1 MLYRSLPILRR
12 YQVGAAG
19 GVFQLPRPTFCSP
32 RLQYIPYVFPRRLF
46 SSSQDP
52 WQVLGVSPNASEEE
66 IKKAYREKAMEYHPD
81 RPNGSEEKFKE
92 ISAAYDQITKFS
104 SNKSHFSRSP
114 FGTNMHTH
122 GFRHQD
128 PFSRQEA
135 DKIFESIF
143 GKEFSRMAKNM
154 DGFMHQNNGKR
165 TDPFTKQDL
174 DQMFSSFAKEM
185 FNQANQSESRYGGR
199 TSTETN
205 VSVIVENGRRVKV
218 TKTKVVERGQIK
230 SETISKEDLGPVPND
245 DSYSTHSSSEQRS
258 GGFRPGQDPFPGQ
271 TPPFGGIPSNS
282 PLSLVL
288 SLVSTALRNRFM
300 RGMFLSYLRR
310 QLGRN
315 FRFIPDMLRHLFRK

>member
-19 GVFQLPRPTFCSP
+19 GVFQLPRPTFYSP
-32 RLQYIPYVFPRRLF
+32 RLQYMPYVFPRRLF
-46 SSSQDP
+46 SNSKDP
-52 WQVLGVSPNASEEE
+52 WQLLGVSPNASEEE

-104 SNKSHFSRSP
+104 SNKSNFSRGP
-114 FGTNMHTH
+114 FSTNMHTQ

-143 GKEFSRMAKNM
+143 GKEFARMAQNM

-165 TDPFTKQDL
+165 ADPFTKHDL
-174 DQMFSSFAKEM
+174 DQMFSGFAKEM
-185 FNQANQSESRYGGR
+185 FNQSESRYGGR
-199 TSTETN
+199 TSTDTN

-230 SETISKEDLGPVPND
+230 SETITKEDLGPVPND
-245 DSYSTHSSSEQRS
+245 NGYSTHSSSGQRS
-258 GGFRPGQDPFPGQ
+258 GGFRPGQDPLPGQ
-271 TPPFGGIPSNS
+271 TPPFGGIPGSSSN
-282 PLSLVL
+282 PLSLIL

-300 RGMFLSYLRR
+300 RGMFLSYLYRK
-310 QLGRN
+310 LGRN
-315 FRFIPDMLRHLFRK
+315 FRFIPNLIRHILRK